1 MVALQVHEL
10 GPVGAEVQ
18 GYEPTTIDES
28 IEELRRLFDRYGVL
42 VFRDL
47 DLTHAQQVE
56 LTMRLVG
63 KEAGPDG
70 RFEGGPEADRW
81 YVSNE
86 REGGAA
92 PYGRLQ
98 FHADMMWSDEP
109 CAGLSLYAID
119 VEQPAVPTTFVSAR
133 RAWDTLPDDLRSRV
147 EGLDVRHSAGDIRR
161 GDVTDVL
168 VSNVEHPPST
178 VKPMPWTHPRT
189 GDALLFACEQMT
201 DSLVGMPRDESEALL
216 TELFEHLYGDSNR
229 VSHEWRNGDLVV
241 WDNLA
246 MQHARPN
253 VSADGP
259 RRTLRKVAT
268 STPALS
274 KDQQP
279 RHATA
284 S

>member
-1 MVALQVHEL
+1 MVALEVQEL
-10 GPVGAEVQ
+10 GPVGAEVK
-18 GYEPTTIDES
+18 GYDPAALDET
-28 IEELRRLFDRYGVL
+28 IEELRGYFDRYGVL

-47 DLTHAQQVE
+47 ELTHGEQVE

-70 RFEGGPEADRW
+70 TFEGGPDADRW

-92 PYGRLQ
+92 PFGRLQ
-98 FHADMMWSDEP
+98 FHSDMMWSDEP
-109 CAGLSLYAID
+109 CAGLSLYAVD
-119 VEQPAVPTTFVSAR
+119 VEQPSVPTTFVSAR
-133 RAWDTLPDDLRSRV
+133 RAWATLPDDLRARV
-147 EGLDVRHSAGDIRR
+147 EHLDVVHSAGDIRR
-161 GDVTDVL
+161 GDVADVL

-178 VKPMPWTHPRT
+178 TKPLGWTHPRT
-189 GDALLFACEQMT
+189 GEPLLFACEQMT
-201 DSLVGMPRDESEALL
+201 DALVGMPREESEALL
-216 TELFEHLYGDSNR
+216 VELFEHLYDPSNR
-229 VSHEWRNGDLVV
+229 VSHQWRDRDLVV

-253 VSADGP
+253 VQADGP

-268 STPALS
+268 STPSLS

-279 RHATA
+279 RHVPVG
-284 S
+284 